1 MHTVEPPPDNFRLLI
16 RHASAL
22 CVVVHSLYIALFAWA
37 DVDALAAVNVLSVAT
52 HALAFWLARPEG
64 HLRAATLLLI
74 GEITVHAVAATVFI
88 GWGSGFHYLMLPVIP
103 VAMLSSNDQK
113 TTKYAIAVCL
123 SFIYLGL
130 DGWSSQNEPI
140 YALSNTLESLLR
152 YQNIVTLLLA
162 FIILS
167 RGYYNVVTQAQAV
180 LTRQAST
187 DPLTGAINRRRLMEI
202 GRTELAREPRQGQS
216 IALLLC
222 DIDHFK
228 RINDTLGHKAGD
240 QVLQDFYRR
249 ALGVTRASDS
259 ICRWGGEEFLI
270 LLPDTDAP
278 GADHLAERLRQAISA
293 DLFKPGHTPP
303 LQVTVTIGVATVQA
317 GEGLLDA
324 VHRADE
330 ALYRGKQQGRNQVVS
345 SLPQATRPAA
355 AEPPLR
361 WQE

>member
-1 MHTVEPPPDNFRLLI
+1 M
-16 RHASAL
+16 
-22 CVVVHSLYIALFAWA
+22 
-37 DVDALAAVNVLSVAT
+37 
-52 HALAFWLARPEG
+52 
-64 HLRAATLLLI
+64 
-74 GEITVHAVAATVFI
+74 
-88 GWGSGFHYLMLPVIP
+88 
-103 VAMLSSNDQK
+103 
-113 TTKYAIAVCL
+113 
-123 SFIYLGL
+123 
-130 DGWSSQNEPI
+130 
-140 YALSNTLESLLR
+140 
-152 YQNIVTLLLA
+152 
-162 FIILS
+162 
-167 RGYYNVVTQAQAV
+167 

-187 DPLTGAINRRRLMEI
+187 DPLTGAINRRKLMEI
-202 GRTELAREPRQGQS
+202 GRAELTRQPRQAQA

-317 GEGLLDA
+317 DEGLLDA

-345 SLPQATRPAA
+345 SLPPAARPAA

-361 WQE
+361 WQK

>member
-1 MHTVEPPPDNFRLLI
+1 M
-16 RHASAL
+16 
-22 CVVVHSLYIALFAWA
+22 
-37 DVDALAAVNVLSVAT
+37 
-52 HALAFWLARPEG
+52 
-64 HLRAATLLLI
+64 
-74 GEITVHAVAATVFI
+74 
-88 GWGSGFHYLMLPVIP
+88 
-103 VAMLSSNDQK
+103 
-113 TTKYAIAVCL
+113 
-123 SFIYLGL
+123 
-130 DGWSSQNEPI
+130 
-140 YALSNTLESLLR
+140 
-152 YQNIVTLLLA
+152 
-162 FIILS
+162 
-167 RGYYNVVTQAQAV
+167 
-180 LTRQAST
+180 TRQAST
-187 DPLTGAINRRRLMEI
+187 DPLTGAINRRKLMEI
-202 GRTELAREPRQGQS
+202 GRAELARQPRQAQP

-317 GEGLLDA
+317 DEGLLDA

-345 SLPQATRPAA
+345 SHPVARAA
-355 AEPPLR
+355 AVEPPLR
-361 WQE
+361 WQK